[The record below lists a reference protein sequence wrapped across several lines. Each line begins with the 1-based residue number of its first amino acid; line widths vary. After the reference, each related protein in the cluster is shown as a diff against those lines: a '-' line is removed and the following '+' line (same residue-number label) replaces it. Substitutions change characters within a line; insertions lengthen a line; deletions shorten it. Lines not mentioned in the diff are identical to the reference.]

1 MKHGK
6 SLLIGVVADYK
17 MIGLHPYHCIG
28 DKYIRGITDAMN
40 AVPILM
46 PAIGDMALLENYLS
60 TVDGILLSGS
70 PSNIEPHHYQG
81 EPAEDPEHD
90 PARDATTLPL
100 VTLAIEANIPL
111 LGICRGFQEINVAL
125 GGTLLQKV
133 QETDGMMDH
142 REDKQQPVELQYGP
156 AHPVTLEYGGLLQKI
171 VGSDTLEVNS
181 IHQQGIETL
190 ADGLVVE
197 ARAPDGLVEAFR
209 LSDPERF
216 VLAVQFHPEWKV
228 MENPAYRG
236 IFAAFK
242 AACESRT

>member
-1 MKHGK
+1 MKQGK
-6 SLLIGVVADYK
+6 PLLIGVVADSK

-46 PAIGDMALLENYLS
+46 PAIGDMTLLENYLS
-60 TVDGILLSGS
+60 NVDGILLTGS

-81 EPAEDPEHD
+81 APAEDPEHD
-90 PARDATTLPL
+90 PDRDATTLPL
-100 VTLAIEANIPL
+100 VTMAIEANIPI

-142 REDKQQPVELQYGP
+142 REDKQQSVEIQYGP
-156 AHPVTLEYGGLLQKI
+156 AHPVNLEPGGLLHQI
-171 VGSDTLEVNS
+171 VGSDTLKVNS
-181 IHQQGIETL
+181 IHQQGIEKL
-190 ADGLVVE
+190 ANGLNVE

-209 LSDPERF
+209 LDDPERF

-228 MENPAYRG
+228 MENPAYQG
-236 IFAAFK
+236 IFTAFK
-242 AACESRT
+242 AACEART